1 MKWFTVREWLSSSS
15 SKDDRL
21 FVSSYDC
28 MIVLCIEAG
37 DEDKSISEWY
47 RVIRLGRH
55 GYSPVL
61 RDPQSGHEFDSPFS
75 WEEIKASLRENIEE
89 DEAERLIADYEAD

>member
-61 RDPQSGHEFDSPFS
+61 RDAQSGYEFDSPFS